1 MRVGVL
7 LTLTAIVLA
16 ACSSGAVESDESGAG
31 QASAAAAATPPDAGA
46 LLEPAPIVCPDG
58 DGTLLW
64 PDSADLR
71 YGPYAGGAD
80 HAEWLRSA
88 AERFADDADV
98 SLGIVSGNFYGAPV
112 PGDLTERVTGDP
124 PADVISAFVGGSLT
138 ACAEQG
144 LLAPL
149 DDLWAERGWEDALPA
164 AVTQL
169 ATVDGQRYWAPTTMQ
184 PNPIFY
190 RTDVFADLGLEPP
203 TTWDEL
209 LAVCDRLR
217 EHGRAAFTSAGTWS
231 PPAAR
236 YFTILNLR
244 LNGAAFHDEL
254 LRGRHAWDDPRLVP
268 VFDHWRQMI
277 DGGCFV
283 DDAMSNDFREAVD
296 DLASSDAAMWNIGE
310 WLYEFVGDDVANSLD
325 FFAFP
330 ELDPDVPSAE
340 IALVQGVAVVADA
353 QDPQLA
359 NDLAAHLSSADTL
372 RAQFDALGRV
382 AVDTRVDLPY
392 DDVHARL
399 QTHLDDADQVV
410 ELLEFTAEPTY
421 AASML
426 SMFVR
431 FHRTPDDL
439 DDQLADLE
447 AVRRRVFVEGG

>member
-1 MRVGVL
+1 MRIRLL
-7 LTLTAIVLA
+7 LTITAVALA
-16 ACSSGAVESDESGAG
+16 ACGSGAAESDDGAAG
-31 QASAAAAATPPDAGA
+31 QASTGASSTPAGAGA
-46 LLEPAPIVCPDG
+46 LLEPAPIVCPDV

-64 PDSADLR
+64 PDDADLR

-80 HAEWLRSA
+80 HGEWLRST
-88 AERFADDADV
+88 AERFAGEAGV
-98 SLGIVSGNFYGAPV
+98 SLGVVSGNFYGAPV

-124 PADVISAFVGGSLT
+124 PADVVSAFVGGSLT

-149 DDLWAERGWEDALPA
+149 DDLWTEREWDDALPA
-164 AVTQL
+164 AVTDL
-169 ATVDGQRYWAPTTMQ
+169 ATVDGRRYWAPTTMQ

-203 TTWDEL
+203 TTWEDL

-217 EHGRAAFTSAGTWS
+217 EDGRAAFTSAGTWS

-244 LNGAAFHDEL
+244 LNGAAFHEEL
-254 LRGRHAWDDPRLVP
+254 LRGRHSWNDPRLVP

-277 DGGCFV
+277 DRGCFV
-283 DDAMSNDFREAVD
+283 DDAMSNDFREAVG
-296 DLASSDAAMWNIGE
+296 DLASGDAAMWNIGE
-310 WLYEFVGDDVANSLD
+310 WFYEFVDDDVADTLD

-330 ELDPDVPSAE
+330 QLDPDVSPAE

-359 NDLAAHLSSADTL
+359 NDLAAHLSSPDTL

-382 AVDTRVDLPY
+382 AVDARVDLPY

-399 QTHLDDADQVV
+399 QAHVDDADQVV
-410 ELLEFTAEPTY
+410 ELLEFTAEPSY

-426 SMFVR
+426 STFVR

-439 DDQLADLE
+439 DDQIADLE
-447 AVRRRVFVEGG
+447 GVRRRVFVEGG

>member
-1 MRVGVL
+1 MCLRVL
-7 LTLTAIVLA
+7 LALTAVVLA
-16 ACSSGAVESDESGAG
+16 ACGSGAAESDDDEARG
-31 QASAAAAATPPDAGA
+31 ASAAASPTPATAGA
-46 LLEPAPIVCPDG
+46 LLEHAPIVCPDD

-64 PDSADLR
+64 PDDADLR

-88 AERFADDADV
+88 AERFADESGV
-98 SLGIVSGNFYGAPV
+98 SLGVVSGNFYGAPV

-124 PADVISAFVGGSLT
+124 PADVVSAFVGGSLT

-144 LLAPL
+144 LLVPL
-149 DDLWAERGWEDALPA
+149 DDLWAERGWADALPA
-164 AVTQL
+164 AVTDL
-169 ATVDGQRYWAPTTMQ
+169 ATVEGQRYWAPTTMQ

-203 TTWDEL
+203 TTWEDL
-209 LAVCDRLR
+209 LALCDSLR
-217 EHGRAAFTSAGTWS
+217 ENGRAAFTSAGAWS

-244 LNGAAFHDEL
+244 LNGAAFHAEL
-254 LRGRHAWDDPRLVP
+254 LQGRHSWNDPRLVP

-283 DDAMSNDFREAVD
+283 DDAMSNDFREAVE
-296 DLASSDAAMWNIGE
+296 DLASGDAAMWNIGE
-310 WLYEFVGDDVANSLD
+310 WLYEFVDDDIAGTLD
-325 FFAFP
+325 FFTFP
-330 ELDPDVPSAE
+330 ELDPDVPPAE
-340 IALVQGVAVVADA
+340 IAVVQGVAVTADA
-353 QDPQLA
+353 QDQQLA
-359 NDLAAHLSSADTL
+359 RDLAARLSAPETL

-382 AVDTRVDLPY
+382 AVDPRVDVPY

-399 QTHLDDADQVV
+399 QTSLDDAEQIV
-410 ELLEFTAEPTY
+410 ELLEFTAEPSY

-431 FHRTPDDL
+431 FHRTPDEL
-439 DDQLADLE
+439 DDHLADIE